1 MPRQRHTGPV
11 LERVSATVTRWTG
24 STGAFALACSVVL
37 VWGVTGPIF
46 HYSDTWQ
53 LIINTS
59 TTIVTF
65 LMVFLLQNTQNRES
79 RATQIKLD
87 ELLRA
92 ITATRTS
99 LVDLEELPDSE
110 LDRLEGEFRTLSE
123 RAGTT
128 RAQRAERRVFAD
140 AAHKARDAKAGK
152 AADSG
157 KAERR
162 SGEAAGKNGGSSRG
176 GEKKVVSAKH
186 RGRQRKGG

>member
-1 MPRQRHTGPV
+1 MREYFRIFSEAVSRAAGTPV
-11 LERVSATVTRWTG
+11 
-24 STGAFALACSVVL
+24 AFVVAVL
-37 VWGVTGPIF
+37 IIVVWLVTGPIF

-53 LIINTS
+53 LVINTS

-92 ITATRTS
+92 ITAARTS

-140 AAHKARDAKAGK
+140 AAHKARDAKAGR

-157 KAERR
+157 KEERR
-162 SGEAAGKNGGSSRG
+162 SGEAAGKNGGSSGG

-186 RGRQRKGG
+186 RGRRK